1 LPPRTAGS
9 LNPLHRHQST
19 PGASRP
25 SDLPTASAD
34 DIADLTRHDKE
45 HRSPE
50 FPREMRTQCGPTECP
65 GRDREPAAITNSQVD
80 GGRTGIRTQERV
92 APLAVFKTDWAAL
105 ATRSDKVNPSSDLGF
120 CVSTN
125 RVDSP
130 RFPANHGPN
139 TDPRT
144 LLEDGFDSPRHVQ
157 FHRIGDR
164 RFWKI
169 ADTSQVCIPPSL
181 ASVVAPDH
189 LLLFIGAVPGVGL
202 DRNTVV
208 EDADDVSDQRPADYE
223 SATGRFAD
231 LHRWGKTAP
240 DLGV

>member
-1 LPPRTAGS
+1 LSG
-9 LNPLHRHQST
+9 LV
-19 PGASRP
+19 
-25 SDLPTASAD
+25 
-34 DIADLTRHDKE
+34 LTRPPIRRLSVHE
-45 HRSPE
+45 PSPIQAPCT
-50 FPREMRTQCGPTECP
+50 PRREEPTESK
-65 GRDREPAAITNSQVD
+65 RAT
-80 GGRTGIRTQERV
+80 T
-92 APLAVFKTDWAAL
+92 VFKTDWAAL
-105 ATRSDKVNPSSDLGF
+105 ATRSDKVNPSSDLRF

-125 RVDSP
+125 PVDSP

-223 SATGRFAD
+223 FD
-231 LHRWGKTAP
+231 PAP
-240 DLGV
+240 PEQGLN